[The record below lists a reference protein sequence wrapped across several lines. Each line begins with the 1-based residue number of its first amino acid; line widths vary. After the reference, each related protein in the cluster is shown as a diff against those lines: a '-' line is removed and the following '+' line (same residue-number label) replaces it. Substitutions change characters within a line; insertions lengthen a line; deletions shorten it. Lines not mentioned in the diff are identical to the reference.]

1 MFIDAVL
8 KTDFE
13 STKLD
18 FTSSKTFSYKE
29 LPGICCNRNSNTHFQ
44 RGLGEHSFPAFLIFL
59 LLFAGLN
66 TQPLLH
72 YRQRPGAALH
82 VPGLVQKCDT
92 QYIQNSFLT
101 LVIDFSCLNFAHLVE
116 SKSSKQTEER
126 MYVSTQQGA
135 DP

>member
-1 MFIDAVL
+1 MGTL
-8 KTDFE
+8 
-13 STKLD
+13 
-18 FTSSKTFSYKE
+18 TSS
-29 LPGICCNRNSNTHFQ
+29 LPD
-44 RGLGEHSFPAFLIFL
+44 FPLAVCWTEYSTSSAL
-59 LLFAGLN
+59 
-66 TQPLLH
+66 
-72 YRQRPGAALH
+72 QRPGAALH